1 MEPSDAELGLQTTAS
16 RNFYDLIIFGAG
28 PALLSNTFYATREE
42 ISTLLVDWSEVSG
55 QAVVTQLIED
65 YQKLSGSI
73 GGAQLTERMKEQA
86 INFVV

>member
-28 PALLSNTFYATREE
+28 PALLSDTFYPTKE

-65 YQKLSGSI
+65 YPKLSGSI
-73 GGAQLTERMKEQA
+73 DGAQLTKRMKEQA
-86 INFVV
+86 INFGV